1 MKKLIY
7 ILIATVLLFTGC
19 DDFLDVNT
27 DPNNPTEV
35 TPDLLLPVAQT
46 YTATYIQQ
54 NRGANHLGNMMMYT
68 WSESYGFSWYTD
80 EFKYQVTTTFY
91 DHLFDNA
98 YIGALKQYQDLVEL
112 GEGYEYYKSVGKIM
126 QMYHFQLLVDFYGD
140 IPYSEGLKRGGLA
153 TPKYDD
159 AETIYKDL
167 VAQLTGAIDT
177 IQTAPETTQA
187 LGSDDIMFGGDMTEW
202 IKFANTVKLRILVRI
217 SDFDASFAAT
227 EIAKISAEGF
237 ITDNVLINPG
247 YLQEDGK
254 QNPFWNGLGWDF
266 GGNVTM
272 NHNATCATDYI
283 LDYMINTNDTRLDE
297 MYAAGANGHLGVP
310 QGVSVGEE
318 YGQDFVSLIGTGLLK
333 SFDMGANIFSLA
345 ESELNQALAIN
356 SGLLDGSAKEK
367 YESGVTASFEY
378 LGLTADLAA
387 NYLAQTG
394 VANVS
399 FDDSDPLEA
408 IITQKWLATIGVT
421 AEQAWFDYSRTGFPK
436 NLPIS
441 KQASTSDRPVR
452 LFYPSSEITNN
463 SVNVPTQKDAFTAK
477 IFWAN

>member
-1 MKKLIY
+1 MKKLLY
-7 ILIATVLLFTGC
+7 ILIATVLLFSSC
-19 DDFLDVNT
+19 EDHLDVNS

-46 YTATYIQQ
+46 YTARYIQE
-54 NRGANHLGNMMMYT
+54 NRGASHLGNMMMYT

-91 DHLFDNA
+91 DDLFDDA
-98 YIGALKQYQDLVEL
+98 YILALKQYQDLVEL
-112 GEGYEYYKSVGKIM
+112 GEGFEYYQGVGKIM

-140 IPYSEGLKRGGLA
+140 IPYSEALGRGTLA

-159 AETIYKDL
+159 AATIYKDL
-167 VAQLTGAIDT
+167 VAQLDTAITYIKD
-177 IQTAPETTQA
+177 APEATA
-187 LGSDDIMFGGDMTEW
+187 MLGVDDIMFGGDMTEW
-202 IKFANTVKLRILVRI
+202 IKFANTVKMRILVRM
-217 SDFDASFAAT
+217 SDVDAGFAGA
-227 EIAKISAEGF
+227 EIAKISSEGF
-237 ITDNVLINPG
+237 ITDDVLVNPG
-247 YLQEDGK
+247 YIQEDGK

-283 LDYMINTNDTRLDE
+283 LEYMTNTNDLRIDT
-297 MYAAGANGHLGVP
+297 MFAAGKNGHLGVP

-318 YGQDFVSLIGTGLLK
+318 YGQDFVSLIGNGLLK
-333 SFDMGANIFSLA
+333 GFDMGANIFSLA

-356 SGLLDGSAKEK
+356 SNLMQGDAKAK

-378 LGLTADLAA
+378 LGLTAGQATG
-387 NYLAQTG
+387 YLGQTG
-394 VANVS
+394 VVNVS

-408 IITQKWLATIGVT
+408 IITQKWLATTGIT
-421 AEQAWFDYSRTGFPK
+421 AEQSWFDYSRTGFPR

-441 KQASTSDRPVR
+441 KKASTSDRPVR

-463 SVNVPTQKDAFTAK
+463 SVNIPTQKDAFTAK